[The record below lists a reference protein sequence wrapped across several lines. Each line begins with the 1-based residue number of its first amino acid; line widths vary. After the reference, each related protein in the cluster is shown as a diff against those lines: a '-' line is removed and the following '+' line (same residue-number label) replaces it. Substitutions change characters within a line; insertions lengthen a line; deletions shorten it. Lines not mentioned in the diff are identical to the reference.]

1 MKKFEYKAWNE
12 NFNIVKGVINKEDI
26 ESAAEEIKGRGLK
39 IVYIKEKKSIK
50 EIRIFNKDLS
60 DEALANFCGQTAII
74 IGSGISLLNGLE
86 IIEKQTK
93 NKHMK
98 QLIRTINDGV
108 KSGNSLAQAMIDS
121 GSFPKLLTDMILTG
135 EISGNLD
142 TVLYNMESFYK
153 REANI
158 KNKIKSAS
166 IYPALIL
173 MVAVGMVFFFNFL
186 IYPELKGLFED
197 MELPTI
203 TIIVIGTLN
212 YLNANF
218 LGIIFAFIAILI
230 LEKYIQGIPK
240 VRHFMDKVYLNIP
253 ILGEFQINIITARFT
268 RSMGIFLKSG
278 VPIMTIMD
286 NIKLILGNEFIKV
299 KIENVR
305 SEVISGT
312 KLAEAIEKEY
322 IFDPLVVQ
330 MLKVGEETGVLDDMM
345 FKLAE
350 IYDGKVETGVT
361 KLMSLV
367 EPVLTLIVGG
377 FVAVIIVAMA
387 LPLMKMTQGNI

>member
-26 ESAAEEIKGRGLK
+26 ESAADEIKSRGLK

>member
-26 ESAAEEIKGRGLK
+26 ESAADEIKSRGLK

-50 EIRIFNKDLS
+50 EIDIFNKDLS

-142 TVLYNMESFYK
+142 TVLYNMENFYK

-203 TIIVIGTLN
+203 TIIVIRTLN
-212 YLNANF
+212 YLNTNF
-218 LGIIFAFIAILI
+218 LGIIFTVIVILI
-230 LEKYIQGIPK
+230 LGKYIQGIPK

-286 NIKLILGNEFIKV
+286 NIKLILGNEFIKA

-387 LPLMKMTQGNI
+387 LPLMQMTQGNI

>member
-1 MKKFEYKAWNE
+1 MKKFEYKAWDE
-12 NFNIVKGVINKEDI
+12 SFNVVKGVIDKEDI
-26 ESAAEEIKGRGLK
+26 EGATEDIKSKGLK
-39 IVYIKEKKSIK
+39 IIYIKEKKN
-50 EIRIFNKDLS
+50 IRELNIFNKDLS

-74 IGSGISLLNGLE
+74 IGSGISLVNGLE
-86 IIEKQTK
+86 IIEKETRSK
-93 NKHMK
+93 YMK
-98 QLIRTINDGV
+98 QLIKTVNDGV
-108 KSGNSLAQAMIDS
+108 KRGNGLAQSMVDS
-121 GSFPKLLTDMILTG
+121 ESFPKLLTDMILTG

-166 IYPALIL
+166 VYPTLIL
-173 MVAVGMVFFFNFL
+173 MVAVGMLFFFNFL
-186 IYPELKGLFED
+186 IYPELKGLFQD

-203 TIIVIGTLN
+203 TVIIIGMLN

-218 LGIIFAFIAILI
+218 LGIIFSFVVILI
-230 LEKYIQGIPK
+230 FAKYIQGIPK
-240 VRHFMDKVYLNIP
+240 VRHFIDKTYLNIP
-253 ILGEFQINIITARFT
+253 AFGEFQRNIITARFT

-286 NIKLILGNEFIKV
+286 NIKLILGNEFIKE

-305 SEVISGT
+305 SEVISGA
-312 KLAEAIEKEY
+312 KLADAIENQY
-322 IFDPLVVQ
+322 IFDPLVAQ
-330 MLKVGEETGVLDDMM
+330 MIKVGEETGALDDMM

-350 IYDGKVETGVT
+350 IYDGKVERGVT

-367 EPVLTLIVGG
+367 EPILTLIVGG
-377 FVAVIIVAMA
+377 FVAIIILAMA
-387 LPLMKMTQGNI
+387 LPLMQMTQGNI

>member
-1 MKKFEYKAWNE
+1 MKKFEYKAWDG
-12 NFNIVKGVINKEDI
+12 NFNIVKGIINKEDI
-26 ESAAEEIKGRGLK
+26 ESATEDIKSKGLK
-39 IVYIKEKKSIK
+39 IVYIKEKKNIR
-50 EIRIFNKDLS
+50 EIGIFYKDLS

-74 IGSGISLLNGLE
+74 IGSGVNLLNGLE

-98 QLIRTINDGV
+98 QLIRIINDGV
-108 KSGNSLAQAMIDS
+108 KSGNSLAQSMIDS
-121 GSFPKLLTDMILTG
+121 RSFPKLLTDMVLTG

-142 TVLYNMESFYK
+142 TVLYNMENFYK

-166 IYPALIL
+166 IYPTLIL
-173 MVAVGMVFFFNFL
+173 MVAVGMLFFFNFL

-203 TIIVIGTLN
+203 TIIIVGILN

-218 LGIIFAFIAILI
+218 LGIIFAFIVILI
-230 LEKYIQGIPK
+230 FGKYIQGVPR
-240 VRHFMDKVYLNIP
+240 VRRFMDKTYLNIP
-253 ILGEFQINIITARFT
+253 ILGEFRINIITARFT

-278 VPIMTIMD
+278 IPIMTIMD
-286 NIKLILGNEFIKV
+286 NIKLILGNEFIKE

-312 KLAEAIEKEY
+312 KLAEAIENEY

-367 EPVLTLIVGG
+367 EPILTLIVGG

-387 LPLMKMTQGNI
+387 LPLMQMTQGKI

>member
-1 MKKFEYKAWNE
+1 MKKFEYKAWDE
-12 NFNIVKGVINKEDI
+12 NFNIVKGVINKEDL
-26 ESAAEEIKGRGLK
+26 ESTAEDIKSRGLK

-50 EIRIFNKDLS
+50 EIGIFNKDLS

-74 IGSGISLLNGLE
+74 IDSGISLLNGLE

-98 QLIRTINDGV
+98 QLIRAINDGV

-135 EISGNLD
+135 EISGSLD

-197 MELPTI
+197 MDLPTI

-218 LGIIFAFIAILI
+218 LGIIFTFIVILI
-230 LEKYIQGIPK
+230 LGKYIQGIPK
-240 VRHFMDKVYLNIP
+240 VRHFIDKIYLNIP

-286 NIKLILGNEFIKV
+286 NIKFILGNEFIKA
-299 KIENVR
+299 KIENLR
-305 SEVISGT
+305 SKVISGT

-330 MLKVGEETGVLDDMM
+330 MIKVGEETGALDDMM
-345 FKLAE
+345 SKLAE

-361 KLMSLV
+361 KLMSLI

-377 FVAVIIVAMA
+377 FVAVVIIAMA
-387 LPLMKMTQGNI
+387 LPLMQMTQGNI